1 LEVRGASLRRVEV
14 PGQLEHRGL
23 VELRLAM
30 RIAAG
35 REDEERAAHR
45 GIALVLGKLDC
56 LAGEVR
62 QDDGFYRG
70 D

>member
-1 LEVRGASLRRVEV
+1 VRGASLGRVEIAC
-14 PGQLEHRGL
+14 QLEHCGL
-23 VELRLAM
+23 IELRLAM

-35 REDEERAAHR
+35 REDEERTAHR
-45 GIALVLGKLDC
+45 GIALIVGKLDC

-62 QDDGFYRG
+62 EDDGFDRC